1 MSTTSAAV
9 GTPRVAVE
17 RLPRAESRG
26 SRDTVAAPWYVWT
39 AVLAV
44 FSGVLGAHW
53 DISWHRSIGRD
64 TFWSP
69 PHIAIYMMGVLAGI
83 TFGYLILRT
92 TFGRVGSKLE
102 DVVTIYGLRGPL
114 GAFIAAWG
122 GVAMITSAPF
132 DNWWHDAYGLDV
144 KIVSPPHVLLIIGG
158 MGVMIGTLVLIQARL
173 NRAAESSGERG
184 HLLLAFF
191 LVAGLALVDMLVF
204 QMEWTFL
211 PYQHSAT
218 MYRAL
223 AVSIPA
229 MLCAFSVASGHR
241 WACTIIASIYTIFLL
256 ALVWILPLFPAQ
268 PKLGPVYTQVTHFVP
283 NGFPLLFIVPA
294 VVLDV
299 MLRKLADRPRW
310 LTALAAGVGFL
321 AVFFAAQWLFA
332 IFLNSPAARNWVFGS
347 HYRAYMIPSTGYSAT
362 YRFFPVE
369 TSAAEFWRILAMG
382 FVFAPLSARF
392 GLALGDWLKRI
403 RR

>member
-9 GTPRVAVE
+9 GTPGVADE
-17 RLPRAESRG
+17 RLPRADSRQ
-26 SRDTVAAPWYVWT
+26 DTVAAPWYVWT

-83 TFGYLILRT
+83 TFGYLILKT
-92 TFGRVGSKLE
+92 TFGKVESRLE
-102 DVVTIYGLRGPL
+102 DVVTIYGLKGPL

-158 MGVMIGTLVLIQARL
+158 MGVMIGTLVLIQSRL
-173 NRAAESSGERG
+173 NRAETRAERPQ
-184 HLLLAFF
+184 LLLAFF

-229 MLCAFSVASGHR
+229 MLCAFAVATGHR
-241 WACTIIASIYTIFLL
+241 WACTIVAAFYTIFLL

-299 MLRKLADRPRW
+299 LLRRLGDRPRW
-310 LTALAAGVGFL
+310 LTALVAGWAFL
-321 AVFFAAQWLFA
+321 AVFFAAQWVFA

-347 HYRAYMIPSTGYSAT
+347 HYRAYMVPSTSYSAT

-382 FVFAPLSARF
+382 FAFAPFSARF

>member
-9 GTPRVAVE
+9 GTPGVADE
-17 RLPRAESRG
+17 RLPRADSRQ
-26 SRDTVAAPWYVWT
+26 DTVAAPWYVWT

-83 TFGYLILRT
+83 TFGYLILKT
-92 TFGRVGSKLE
+92 TFGKAGPQP
-102 DVVTIYGLRGPL
+102 DATVTIYGLKGPL

-158 MGVMIGTLVLIQARL
+158 MGVMIGTLVLIQSRL
-173 NRAAESSGERG
+173 NRTAGTGAERPQ
-184 HLLLAFF
+184 LLLAFF

-229 MLCAFSVASGHR
+229 MLCAFAVATGHR
-241 WACTIIASIYTIFLL
+241 WACTIVAAIYTIFLL

-283 NGFPLLFIVPA
+283 NGFPLLFLVPA

-299 MLRKLADRPRW
+299 LLRKLADRPRW
-310 LTALAAGVGFL
+310 LTALVAGWGFL
-321 AVFFAAQWLFA
+321 AVFFAAQWVFA

-347 HYRAYMIPSTGYSAT
+347 HYRAYMISSTSYSAT
-362 YRFFPVE
+362 HRFFPVE
-369 TSAAEFWRILAMG
+369 TSSAEFWRILAMG
-382 FVFAPLSARF
+382 FAFAPLSARF
-392 GLALGDWLKRI
+392 GLAIGDWL
-403 RR
+403 RRVRR